1 MRKYRRSETF
11 NLAFLDIMSCG
22 LGAVVLVFMLVKHHV
37 SDPTH
42 EADLLTQE
50 VQKLETQQAS
60 LQYMLEQLKN
70 ISQSEAEKIAQLRAR
85 LAQIKQSLTQKELSL
100 AQKKNQLAALKSDIS
115 SRPVAQKEDLIQ
127 DDRGGEENYL
137 MGLRVEGKR
146 IVVLIDSSASMTDES
161 LLNII
166 KRKNGSAQAKKKGP
180 KWQRTKRIARWV
192 MARIPKGSQVSVIMF
207 NHTAKPLGK
216 SGWAPNNT
224 ATLQSLYQGLDAII
238 PTGATNLQKGL
249 QAASR
254 LKATNLYLITDGLPT
269 KGESRYASLNP
280 FSGCSSLL
288 GRSNTISGE
297 CRVKLFRQTVRD
309 VNLRGVTANVILLPI
324 EGDPDA
330 ANEYWSWTASTGG
343 LIISPAANWP

>member
-1 MRKYRRSETF
+1 
-11 NLAFLDIMSCG
+11 MSCG

-50 VQKLETQQAS
+50 VTKLEKQQAA
-60 LQYMLEQLKN
+60 LQTTLDQLKD
-70 ISQSEAEKIAQLRAR
+70 ISQSEAEKIVRLKAR
-85 LAQIKQSLTQKELSL
+85 LAQIQQSLTQKERSL
-100 AQKKNQLAALKSDIS
+100 AQQRNQLAAMKNDIA
-115 SRPVAQKEDLIQ
+115 SRPVAQKADLIE
-127 DDRGGEENYL
+127 DDQGGEENYL
-137 MGLRVEGKR
+137 MGLRVEGQR

-166 KRKNGSAQAKKKGP
+166 KRKNGSAQSKKQGP
-180 KWQRTKRIARWV
+180 KWLRAKRIARWV
-192 MARIPKGSQVSVIMF
+192 LARAPKNSQISVLTF
-207 NHTAKPLGK
+207 SDAAQSLGK
-216 SGWAPNNT
+216 SGWSANNKT
-224 ATLQSLYQGLDAII
+224 TLQSYYQGLDNVV
-238 PTGATNLQKGL
+238 PTGATNLQKAL
-249 QAASR
+249 QAAAR

-269 KGESRYASLNP
+269 KGTSRYQSLNP

-297 CRVKLFRQTVRD
+297 CRVKLFRHTVQN

-324 EGDPDA
+324 EGDPEA